1 MTFVNEGIW
10 DRVIR
15 ILIGVALGYAAWI
28 AWPGTAAIAYLV
40 IAAISL
46 ATGVAG
52 WCAAYAIFGIS
63 TAKKKTA
70 A

>member
-1 MTFVNEGIW
+1 MTFVNKGVW

-40 IAAISL
+40 IAAIAL
-46 ATGVAG
+46 ATGIVG
-52 WCAAYAIFGIS
+52 WCAAYAVFGIS
-63 TAKKKTA
+63 TAKKTA

>member
-1 MTFVNEGIW
+1 MTFAKEGIW

-40 IAAISL
+40 IAAIAL
-46 ATGVAG
+46 ATGVVG

>member
-15 ILIGVALGYAAWI
+15 LLIGVALGYAAWV

-40 IAAISL
+40 IAIIAL
-46 ATGVAG
+46 ATAVVG
-52 WCAAYAIFGIS
+52 WCPAYTILGLS

-70 A
+70 V